1 MKQLYA
7 MTKTHHG
14 SITQAKNA
22 AFNSFHDISGNSE
35 LKHRLVSL
43 QECVNASIKSTKQ
56 KYNY

>member
-22 AFNSFHDISGNSE
+22 AFNSFHDICGNSE
-35 LKHRLVSL
+35 RLVSL

-56 KYNY
+56 KYYY